1 MKPVPFCGA
10 STFLYTCLTP
20 CLAQDLLP
28 HREAA
33 KQSDAYLP
41 LADDRII
48 VLSERLRELKS
59 QGQRLTT
66 LEDALSKVTLQKSKL
81 EAELL
86 DSSEED
92 SASAELEYALSDAQR
107 TSNAY
112 QEETER
118 LRQDVIRLSQS
129 TEIATAS
136 QERLDA
142 IEREHADALRQLK
155 SERKAAKA
163 LELARSSSDAKA
175 ESSTKERRDTA
186 GRSQCRQRRANL
198 GTRHAANSDN
208 ASAQGI

>member
-10 STFLYTCLTP
+10 LTLLYTCLTP

-28 HREAA
+28 HQEAA
-33 KQSDAYLP
+33 KQIDACLT